1 MAQHAR
7 RRPEGDDKT
16 AKRSKDDRSALRKV
30 KQDAGLEGGE
40 AESTSTGGRA
50 ELLTDARFRR
60 SVNSPQRARIVGDLQ
75 RTHGNAYVQK
85 LLGGLG
91 VQAKL
96 TVNAPDDEHE
106 RQADQVAEAIV
117 QAPNP
122 QVQRQE
128 EEELMEGKAVEGQTF
143 GVQRQEDE
151 ELMEGKAVEG
161 RTFGVQR
168 QEEEEEEEEAVQTKS
183 KESGAFEVSD
193 GIEGRINEARATG
206 QQLPR
211 EVASTF
217 EPHLQHGL
225 GDVRIHT
232 DSEADDLSQQLGA
245 RAFTSGSDVFFRSGE
260 YSPDSVEGKK
270 LLGHELTHVVQ
281 QGAAVAMQAAET
293 EEAATPDDK
302 KSAEEELAKSK
313 DQAVSSMSRDDIR
326 DLLLQA
332 ARCQELGLD
341 SAAESALD
349 DAAKQ
354 ALDDLGRKAN
364 AFDVGASSEK
374 MAKDLM
380 RQLATVQLLGGEGG
394 EKVAEQAWGK
404 LLGWAQGQMMDAVKN
419 LRLEPSKTAAQDV
432 LEKASLVQMLGGN
445 AGPALSAVQSWK
457 QMEER

>member
-1 MAQHAR
+1 
-7 RRPEGDDKT
+7 
-16 AKRSKDDRSALRKV
+16 
-30 KQDAGLEGGE
+30 
-40 AESTSTGGRA
+40 
-50 ELLTDARFRR
+50 
-60 SVNSPQRARIVGDLQ
+60 
-75 RTHGNAYVQK
+75 
-85 LLGGLG
+85 
-91 VQAKL
+91 
-96 TVNAPDDEHE
+96 
-106 RQADQVAEAIV
+106 
-117 QAPNP
+117 
-122 QVQRQE
+122 
-128 EEELMEGKAVEGQTF
+128 MEGKAVEGQTF